1 MRRLR
6 NVTITLEEDVVRWAR
21 IRAAEEDSS
30 VSALVGDLL
39 RQRMQQH
46 DRFTRARREFG
57 RLGTAVISSGPYP
70 RREDLHDRTRVR

>member
-6 NVTITLEEDVVRWAR
+6 NVTITLEENVVRWAR

-46 DRFTRARREFG
+46 DRFVRARREFG
-57 RLGTAVISSGPYP
+57 RIGTAVISDGFYP
-70 RREDLHDRTRVR
+70 RREDLHDRPRVR